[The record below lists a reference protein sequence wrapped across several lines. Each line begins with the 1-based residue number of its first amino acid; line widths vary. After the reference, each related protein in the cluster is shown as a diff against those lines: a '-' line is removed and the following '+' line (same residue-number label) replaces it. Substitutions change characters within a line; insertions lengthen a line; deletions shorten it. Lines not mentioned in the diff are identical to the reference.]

1 MIYTTLD
8 SDEMIEEGCRR
19 WEKCPSIAVDFEGEY
34 NLHIYGEH
42 LCLIQIFDG
51 EAYWIID
58 PRSPKVTKKGLEM
71 FFSLPVEK
79 IWFDIQGDAAL
90 VYKVY
95 GLKIN
100 NVYDVRVPALLLGY
114 TGNLLGLE
122 KEYLGV
128 EVTINKKKNQQA
140 NWLKRP
146 IDMELMEYALLDVK
160 YLHRLKDV
168 LSSIIAKEGLE
179 KEVKEAMEKALKVK
193 EPTPGWKNICSW
205 NRMKKNEKIYIRN
218 IFIARDKI
226 ARSFNVPASRVM
238 DKHRIISLAIAPP
251 ADRAELHRRL
261 ASEPQRFRSLLEEN
275 VALALEASEKEIRE
289 KS

>member
-8 SDEMIEEGCRR
+8 CDQMIEEACRR
-19 WEKCPSIAVDFEGEY
+19 WEKCSAIAVDFEGEF

-42 LCLIQIFDG
+42 LCLIQISDG

-100 NVYDVRVPALLLGY
+100 NVYDVRVPAILLGY

-128 EVTINKKKNQQA
+128 EVSINKKKNQQA

-179 KEVKEAMEKALKVK
+179 TEVKEAMAKALKVK
-193 EPTPGWKNICSW
+193 EPTPGWKNICQW
-205 NRMKKNEKIYIRN
+205 NRMKRNEKIYIRN

-226 ARSFNVPASRVM
+226 ARSFNVPAARVM
-238 DKHRIISLAIAPP
+238 DKHRIVSLALDPP
-251 ADRAELHRRL
+251 ENRAELKRRL
-261 ASEPQRFRSLLEEN
+261 SSEPQRFRSLLEEK
-275 VALALEASEKEIRE
+275 VALALEISEKEIKE
-289 KS
+289 QS